1 MSWLPRS
8 GVAERATIAR
18 PYAKAAFEYAQ
29 GARAFAEWSRTLQ
42 ICAQIAADPRV
53 AALVKDPAF
62 TPAQIADFVIGVAGT
77 SLDAH
82 MQNYVRTLAEN
93 HRLLL
98 LPEIAA
104 HYEMLRAEVE
114 NSVEVEV
121 VSAVKLDEAQAQQLE
136 QALHTRLKRRV
147 KMHNSVDASLLGGAV
162 IRAGD
167 LVIDGSLRGRLERLR
182 NELTS

>member
-1 MSWLPRS
+1 M
-8 GVAERATIAR
+8 AERATIAR
-18 PYAKAAFEYAQ
+18 PYAKAAFAYAQ
-29 GARAFAEWSRTLQ
+29 GTRAFAEWSRALQ
-42 ICAQIAADPRV
+42 ICAQIVADPRV

-62 TPAQIADFVIGVAGT
+62 TPAQIADFVIGVGGA
-77 SLDAH
+77 SLDPH
-82 MQNYVRTLAEN
+82 MQNYLRTLAEN

-114 NSVEVEV
+114 NTIDVEV
-121 VSAVKLDEAQAQQLE
+121 VSAVKLADAQAQKLE
-136 QALHTRLKRRV
+136 HALQSRLKRRV
-147 KMHNSVDASLLGGAV
+147 KMRNSVDASLLGGAV

-182 NELTS
+182 TELTS